1 MKPDE
6 TTAMDEVYQ
15 LVDEYRDR
23 CLWFLRPDYY
33 PQTIREAATVL
44 EAIEKHG
51 DRAAFQE
58 AATLKRWFLQNSKE
72 NSAE

>member
-33 PQTIREAATVL
+33 PQTIREAVTVL

-51 DRAAFQE
+51 DRAAFQK
-58 AATLKRWFLQNSKE
+58 AATLRRWFLQNSKE